1 MEGMNVRSVTG
12 TDQREGLTIRLP
24 RVQENSCRFEG
35 KLLKAEMLK

>member
-24 RVQENSCRFEG
+24 GYRRIVVVLGVSC
-35 KLLKAEMLK
+35 